1 MILVGR
7 QKRSQSDTLLCEHNA
22 VGSRNLI
29 LYQDKLNT
37 EAVQAGPKKCTTNTR
52 LSFSSKLQADLETL
66 QNLNFLGQVKIG
78 LRLDKIR
85 RHQSFF
91 PSCMEV
97 SIYHCAKWLQTQS
110 KLSASFV
117 SLALLVY
124 LFKNRLSGVQLSLLQ
139 SAYFISCA

>member
-29 LYQDKLNT
+29 LYQDELNT

-91 PSCMEV
+91 TVVWKSPF
-97 SIYHCAKWLQTQS
+97 ITALNDY
-110 KLSASFV
+110 KLRASFLHH
-117 SLALLVY
+117 SY
-124 LFKNRLSGVQLSLLQ
+124 H
-139 SAYFISCA
+139 